1 MVILYVDLVELGLRV
16 LENPK
21 EGEIAVP
28 AFLREQV
35 RAELVKRGHTQY
47 IKE

>member
-1 MVILYVDLVELGLRV
+1 MVMLYADLIEKGLRV

-28 AFLREQV
+28 AFLREGV
-35 RAELVKRGHTQY
+35 RAELIKRGY
-47 IKE
+47 ISE